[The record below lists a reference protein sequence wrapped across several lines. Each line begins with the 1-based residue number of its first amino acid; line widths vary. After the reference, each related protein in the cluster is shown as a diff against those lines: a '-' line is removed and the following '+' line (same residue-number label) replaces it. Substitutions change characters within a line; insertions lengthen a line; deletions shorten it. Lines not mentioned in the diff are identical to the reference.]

1 MPLLDHF
8 HPPLQ
13 DQAPWTSICTMWIA
27 SLVKS
32 LNRSLPRDRFRAFAK
47 AHLSSS
53 AEADV
58 AEYER
63 EPEFPDPSGGVAV
76 ATTKPAVFTLEAQFP
91 DEFEV
96 QINEFRDGMRLSA
109 VIELLSPGNKD
120 REAERRRFTSK
131 CAAYLSLGVGVIV
144 VDVVTNRRI
153 NLHNQLIEE
162 LGDGRFPALPET
174 PSYVAAY
181 KPDPWNANSIEV
193 WPYAAPVGSP
203 IPSVPLPLRDGP
215 SIMVDLEGTYCEAI
229 ADNGF

>member
-13 DQAPWTSICTMWIA
+13 DQAPWTSNCTMWIA

-47 AHLSSS
+47 AHLGST

-58 AEYER
+58 AGYEI
-63 EPEFPDPSGGVAV
+63 EPEFPDPEGSVAP
-76 ATTKPAVFTLEAQFP
+76 AEERPAVYTLEARLP

-96 QINEFRDGMRLSA
+96 QINEYRDGMRFSA
-109 VIELLSPGNKD
+109 DIELVSQENKD
-120 REAERRRFTSK
+120 SEGERRRFTSE

-144 VDVVTNRRI
+144 VDVVTNRRANFH
-153 NLHNQLIEE
+153 NLLLEE
-162 LGDGRFPALPET
+162 LGGARHLLPPET
-174 PSYVAAY
+174 TSYVAAC
-181 KPDPWNANSIEV
+181 KPNPWNPSSIEV
-193 WPYAAPVGSP
+193 WPYVAPVGSA
-203 IPSVPLPLRDGP
+203 IPSLPLRDGP

-229 ADNGF
+229 GDNGF

>member
-47 AHLSSS
+47 AHLSST

-58 AEYER
+58 AEYEI
-63 EPEFPDPSGGVAV
+63 DPTTTSNDGGVAV
-76 ATTKPAVFTLEAQFP
+76 ATLPALYTLEAQFP

-96 QINEFRDGMRLSA
+96 QVHEYREGMRLSA
-109 VIELLSPGNKD
+109 VIELVSPGNKD

-144 VDVVTNRRI
+144 VDVVTNRRANFH
-153 NLHNQLIEE
+153 NLLLEE
-162 LGDGRFPALPET
+162 LGGARHLLPPET
-174 PSYVAAY
+174 ASYVAAY
-181 KPDPWNANSIEV
+181 KPNPWNPSSIEV
-193 WPYAAPVGSP
+193 WPYVAPVGSL
-203 IPSVPLPLRDGP
+203 IPSVPLPLREGP
-215 SIMVDLEGTYCEAI
+215 SILVDLEGTYSEAI